1 MLSNVCHVKYSQA
14 VSVGD
19 PYEQNVCSRDFPT
32 LEGAPAKKEKKNST
46 ELYEDR
52 DRKTQK
58 IRKKPFL
65 TG

>member
-1 MLSNVCHVKYSQA
+1 MSNILRPLV
-14 VSVGD
+14 
-19 PYEQNVCSRDFPT
+19 
-32 LEGAPAKKEKKNST
+32 LEIRTSKMYVLETFRHLRALPRKRGEKKDST